1 MLSIHTE
8 ICVRSVDCTRANQVS
23 WTCLREER
31 VVVRESVNLV
41 NVVAR
46 LANVEDRLDVRI
58 DEPKMVLDSV
68 GIKTRDTNL
77 RQYPSAYTSNSQ
89 L

>member
-31 VVVRESVNLV
+31 VVVREAVGLFEVASRTADVQNRLNVGVYKSIGTWELV
-41 NVVAR
+41 
-46 LANVEDRLDVRI
+46 LY
-58 DEPKMVLDSV
+58 M
-68 GIKTRDTNL
+68 
-77 RQYPSAYTSNSQ
+77 
-89 L
+89 